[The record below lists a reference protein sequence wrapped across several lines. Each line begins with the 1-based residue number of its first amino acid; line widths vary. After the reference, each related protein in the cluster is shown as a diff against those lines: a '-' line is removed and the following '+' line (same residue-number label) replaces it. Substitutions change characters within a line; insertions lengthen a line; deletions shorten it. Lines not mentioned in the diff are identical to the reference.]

1 MFWLLYG
8 PLEFQKT
15 EVPRPYARR
24 LDPAGV
30 QKVTFSIYFM
40 AENRV
45 KQSVSLHFGEN
56 GVRNAISMKS
66 FKRSYIRFLNSL
78 RQNGHYEIN

>member
-1 MFWLLYG
+1 MELIKKLRKRCVSLTFWLLYG
-8 PLEFQKT
+8 PRELRKT

-30 QKVTFSIYFM
+30 QKGTILIYFM

-45 KQSVSLHFGEN
+45 KQSVSLHFDDKIGSET
-56 GVRNAISMKS
+56 
-66 FKRSYIRFLNSL
+66 RFP
-78 RQNGHYEIN
+78 